1 MEWGNLFKSY
11 ELFGQTR
18 FVTVLL
24 EIVGGAA
31 EKYARARS
39 GDTTFFIYLLRRY
52 LRSYLRRYYLQTDRI
67 YGAQKTRRR
76 NLNKNIS
83 VAWNMVKN
91 TINISEEGEENDSR
105 DSARDSA
112 NDLLPC
118 SEAFE

>member
-39 GDTTFFIYLLRRY
+39 GDTTFFIYYEGITYLLHIPYFIRKV
-52 LRSYLRRYYLQTDRI
+52 SYYLQTEHKK
-67 YGAQKTRRR
+67 Q
-76 NLNKNIS
+76 
-83 VAWNMVKN
+83 
-91 TINISEEGEENDSR
+91 GEET
-105 DSARDSA
+105 
-112 NDLLPC
+112 
-118 SEAFE
+118 